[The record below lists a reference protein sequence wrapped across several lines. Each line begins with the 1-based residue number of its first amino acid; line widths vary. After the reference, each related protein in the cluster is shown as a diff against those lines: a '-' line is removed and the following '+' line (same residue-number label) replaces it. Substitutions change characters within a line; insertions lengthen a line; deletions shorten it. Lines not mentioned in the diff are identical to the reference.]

1 MKHLI
6 VLGIAFTTLFSC
18 SQNKKPYAVL
28 SGNIKNTNETIIE
41 IANSGKRY
49 QKEIRID
56 SNGNFRDTLYLE
68 NSGSYFYQ
76 IGRAYSTIFLKNGYD
91 LTLKL
96 DADDFYRSTNY
107 AGKGSEINNYNVARG
122 TLKNKLVGDAKTFFV
137 VPLEDFLL
145 KIEKNR
151 EALLALLAQSKLSE
165 EDKKL
170 QLKIIEYDYLLTR
183 NNYDKFN
190 FYHTKQHP
198 ELPSD
203 YYNPI
208 KEMNMDDEEAYNNI
222 QNYRILITECWRLH
236 LKDAQKKDPNL
247 SVVSHVES
255 QIKEIKSSKIK
266 DLIVSMLFKQM
277 SLKNKN
283 YETDYPKIM
292 AMLTDDKM
300 KEKLTTRYKTVN
312 DTRPEMSAP
321 EFNYENHKGGTTS
334 LNDLKGKI
342 VYVEVWATWCG
353 PCIKEM
359 PALTQLIKDFK
370 GKNIEFVS
378 ISIDS
383 KNDYEKW
390 KKMVPEKNVGGIQ
403 LLADKGLKSDFMK
416 AFSVGLIPRS
426 ILLDEQ
432 GKIITNKAPR
442 PSAEN
447 TKQYLDGLLKRKK
460 SVKL

>member
-1 MKHLI
+1 MKNLLLLSI
-6 VLGIAFTTLFSC
+6 LFTTLFSC
-18 SQNKKPYAVL
+18 AQNEKAYVL
-28 SGNIKNTNETIIE
+28 FSGHINNNKETIIE
-41 IANSGKRY
+41 IANSGKSF
-49 QKEIRID
+49 QKEVIID
-56 SNGNFRDTLYLE
+56 SNGNFKDTLYIDRP
-68 NSGSYFYQ
+68 GSYFYQ
-76 IGRAYSTIFLKNGYD
+76 IGKAYSTVFFKDGYD
-91 LTLKL
+91 LTLSI

-107 AGKGSEINNYNVARG
+107 TGKGSEVNNYNVARG
-122 TLKNKLVGDAKTFFV
+122 TLKSQLVGDAKTFFV
-137 VPLEDFLL
+137 VPIDDFLL
-145 KIEKNR
+145 KIQRNK
-151 EALLALLAQSKLSE
+151 EAFLKLLDDSGLSE
-165 EDKKL
+165 EDKQL

-183 NNYDKFN
+183 NNYDKFYS
-190 FYHTKQHP
+190 YHTNEHP
-198 ELPSD
+198 ELPTD

-208 KEMNMDDEEAYNNI
+208 KQMDMDDEEAFDNI
-222 QNYRILITECWRLH
+222 QGYRILITECWRLH
-236 LKDAQKKDPNL
+236 LKEAQEKDPNL

-255 QIKEIKSSKIK
+255 QIKDIKSSKIK
-266 DLIVSMLFKQM
+266 DLIVSMLFKEM
-277 SLKNKN
+277 SLKNEN

-300 KEKLTTRYKTVN
+300 KEKLTTRYKSVN
-312 DTRPEMSAP
+312 DTKPEMSAP
-321 EFNYENHKGGTTS
+321 DFNYENHNGGTTS

-342 VYVEVWATWCG
+342 VCVEVWATWCG

-370 GKNIEFVS
+370 EKNIEFVS

-426 ILLDEQ
+426 ILLDEE

-447 TKQYLDGLLKRKK
+447 TKQYLDSLLNRKTNM
-460 SVKL
+460 KL

>member
-1 MKHLI
+1 MKNSLLLI
-6 VLGIAFTTLFSC
+6 VAFTTLFSC
-18 SQNKKPYAVL
+18 AQKEKSYVL
-28 SGNIKNTNETIIE
+28 FSGNIENNKETIIE
-41 IANSGKRY
+41 IGNSGRSF
-49 QKEIRID
+49 QKEIAID
-56 SNGNFRDTLYLE
+56 SNGNFKDTLYID
-68 NSGSYFYQ
+68 NPGSYFYQ
-76 IGRAYSTIFLKNGYD
+76 IGKSYSTVFLKDGYN
-91 LTLKL
+91 LTLSI
-96 DADDFYRSTNY
+96 DADDFYRSTKY
-107 AGKGSEINNYNVARG
+107 TGKGSEVNNFNVARG
-122 TLKNKLVGDAKTFFV
+122 TLNSKLVGDAKTFFV
-137 VPLEDFLL
+137 VPIDDFLL
-145 KIEKNR
+145 KIQKNKV
-151 EALLALLAQSKLSE
+151 AFLTLLEESDLSK
-165 EDKKL
+165 EDKEL
-170 QLKIIEYDYLLTR
+170 QTKIIEYDYLLKR
-183 NNYDKFN
+183 NNYHKFYS
-190 FYHTKQHP
+190 YHTKEYP
-198 ELPSD
+198 ELPAG
-203 YYNPI
+203 YYDPI
-208 KEMNMDDEEAYNNI
+208 KQMDMDDEEAFNNI
-222 QNYRILITECWRLH
+222 KSYRILITECWRLH
-236 LKDAQKKDPNL
+236 LKEAQEKDPSI
-247 SVVSHVES
+247 SVLSHVEN
-255 QIKEIKSSKIK
+255 QIKDIKSTKIK

-277 SLKNKN
+277 SLKNEN

-300 KEKLTTRYKTVN
+300 KEKLTIRYKSVN
-312 DTRPEMSAP
+312 DTKPEMSAP
-321 EFNYENHKGGTTS
+321 EFNYENHNGGTTS

-426 ILLDEQ
+426 IMLDEE

-447 TKQYLDGLLKRKK
+447 TKQYLDSLLTRRKNI
-460 SVKL
+460 KL

>member
-1 MKHLI
+1 M
-6 VLGIAFTTLFSC
+6 
-18 SQNKKPYAVL
+18 
-28 SGNIKNTNETIIE
+28 
-41 IANSGKRY
+41 
-49 QKEIRID
+49 
-56 SNGNFRDTLYLE
+56 
-68 NSGSYFYQ
+68 
-76 IGRAYSTIFLKNGYD
+76 
-91 LTLKL
+91 
-96 DADDFYRSTNY
+96 
-107 AGKGSEINNYNVARG
+107 
-122 TLKNKLVGDAKTFFV
+122 GDAKTFFV
-137 VPLEDFLL
+137 VPIEDFLL
-145 KIEKNR
+145 KIKNNKM
-151 EALLALLAQSKLSE
+151 AFLNLLKESDLNE
-165 EDKKL
+165 EDNEL
-170 QLKIIEYDYLLTR
+170 QTKIIEYDYLLKR
-183 NNYDKFN
+183 NNYDKFYS
-190 FYHTKQHP
+190 YHTKEHP
-198 ELPSD
+198 ELPAG
-203 YYNPI
+203 YYDPI
-208 KEMNMDDEEAYNNI
+208 KQMDMDDEEAFNNI
-222 QNYRILITECWRLH
+222 QSYRILITECWRLH

-255 QIKEIKSSKIK
+255 QIKDINSSKIK

-277 SLKNKN
+277 SLKNEN

-300 KEKLTTRYKTVN
+300 KEKLTARYKSVN
-312 DTRPEMSAP
+312 DTKPEMSAP
-321 EFNYENHKGGTTS
+321 EFNYENHNGGTTS
-334 LNDLKGKI
+334 LEDLKGKI

-370 GKNIEFVS
+370 GKNIDFVS

-426 ILLDEQ
+426 ILLDEE

-447 TKQYLDGLLKRKK
+447 TKEYLDSLLTKKRNIKF
-460 SVKL
+460 

>member
-1 MKHLI
+1 MKNLLLLSI
-6 VLGIAFTTLFSC
+6 VFTTLFSC
-18 SQNKKPYAVL
+18 AQNERAYVL
-28 SGNIKNTNETIIE
+28 FSGQIKNSKETIIE
-41 IANSGKRY
+41 IGNSGRSF
-49 QKEIRID
+49 QKEIAID
-56 SNGNFRDTLYLE
+56 LNGNFKDTLYID
-68 NSGSYFYQ
+68 NPGSYFYQ
-76 IGRAYSTIFLKNGYD
+76 IGKAYSTVFLKDGYD
-91 LTLKL
+91 LSISI
-96 DADDFYRSTNY
+96 DADDFFRSTKY
-107 AGKGSEINNYNVARG
+107 SGKGSEVNNFNVARG
-122 TLKNKLVGDAKTFFV
+122 TLNSKLVGDAKTFFV
-137 VPLEDFLL
+137 VPIEDFLL
-145 KIEKNR
+145 KIKNNKM
-151 EALLALLAQSKLSE
+151 AFLNLLKESDLNE
-165 EDKKL
+165 EDNEL
-170 QLKIIEYDYLLTR
+170 QTKIIEYDYLLKR
-183 NNYDKFN
+183 NNYDKFYS
-190 FYHTKQHP
+190 YHTKEHP
-198 ELPSD
+198 ELPAG
-203 YYNPI
+203 YYDPI
-208 KEMNMDDEEAYNNI
+208 KQMDMDDEEAFNNI
-222 QNYRILITECWRLH
+222 QSYRILITECWRLH

-255 QIKEIKSSKIK
+255 QIKDINSSKIK

-277 SLKNKN
+277 SLKNEN

-300 KEKLTTRYKTVN
+300 KEKLTARYKSVN
-312 DTRPEMSAP
+312 DTKPEMSAP
-321 EFNYENHKGGTTS
+321 EFNYENHNGGTTS
-334 LNDLKGKI
+334 LEDLKGKI

-370 GKNIEFVS
+370 GKNIDFVS

-426 ILLDEQ
+426 ILLDEE

-447 TKQYLDGLLKRKK
+447 TKEYLDSLLTKKRNIKF
-460 SVKL
+460 